1 MTVFRTI
8 THVPIIGARI
18 LVRALTAGF
27 DRLTGPVGRMSD
39 RIEAH
44 LFERT
49 RLLRAFY
56 ADPSHRQAAPLPY
69 LDAPLDLALRG
80 GIRETA

>member
-1 MTVFRTI
+1 MTIFRTI
-8 THVPIIGARI
+8 PHVPIAGARI

-44 LFERT
+44 LLERT
-49 RLLRAFY
+49 RL
-56 ADPSHRQAAPLPY
+56 
-69 LDAPLDLALRG
+69 
-80 GIRETA
+80 